1 VGPRAMSTK
10 VKGFVQPRSWFVD
23 LAPVSMD

>member
-1 VGPRAMSTK
+1 MSTK